1 MRLNREGSA
10 VPDAIDLLLLQ
21 DDATTKNNENFSPA
35 RARYL
40 PGIGKKWVRT
50 RNNLAMRL
58 SKQGSGLN
66 QEETTG
72 APEEKSQQSQFF
84 YGNYDNLV
92 VQNGLFL
99 RTTSAP

>member
-10 VPDAIDLLLLQ
+10 VPNAIDLLLLHH
-21 DDATTKNNENFSPA
+21 DSTTNNNENLSPA
-35 RARYL
+35 RARYF

-50 RNNLAMRL
+50 RNNVAVRL
-58 SKQGSGLN
+58 SRQGSGLN
-66 QEETTG
+66 EEEPAG